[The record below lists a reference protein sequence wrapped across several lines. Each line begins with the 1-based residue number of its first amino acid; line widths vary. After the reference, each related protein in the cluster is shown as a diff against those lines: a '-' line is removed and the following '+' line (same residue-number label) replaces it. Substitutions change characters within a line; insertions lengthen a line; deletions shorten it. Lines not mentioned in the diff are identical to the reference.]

1 MRYTEFMHDASN
13 QDIAEILREIATY
26 LEMQDVPFKPR
37 AFEKVAQTIEGLEE
51 EVSALYKKG
60 GLKALEEIPGVGKGI
75 AERIEEFLKT
85 GRIKDHETLKRQ
97 VPVKLADFAGIEG
110 VGPKTIKRLYKE
122 LGVKD
127 RATLERAV
135 KAGHIAKLAGFGKK
149 SEEKIAKSL
158 TFANGNRR
166 FILGYAMPQIRRV
179 QARLEEVPGAEKVV
193 IAGSARRKKETIGD
207 ADILAVAKNSKAIME
222 KFVSMPEV
230 AAVIAHGDTKSSVKL
245 RSGLNVDLRVVP
257 AESYGAALNY
267 FTGSKDHNVA
277 LRKISVAKG
286 WKLNEYGLFRGAK
299 RLAGKN
305 EEELY
310 KAFGMDYIEPEL
322 RENTG
327 ELEAARK
334 HALPKLIE
342 YGALMGDLQTQ
353 TDWTD
358 GTEPIE
364 AMALAAAKA
373 GLEYIVITDHTKRL
387 AMTHG
392 LDEKRIVL
400 QWKEIDRVQKKLGNK
415 IKILKGSECDILK
428 DGTLDLPDSILS
440 KLDVVG
446 VSVHSHFNLPRAEQT
461 ARVIRAISNPH
472 ADILFHPTSRII
484 NRREPIDLDMDEV
497 ITMAKKT
504 GTVLEINSFPER
516 SDLKDEYIRKCVDRG
531 VKLSIDS
538 DAHSSAHFANLEYG
552 IAQARRGWAGKKDIV
567 NAWPVE
573 KMTKFLK
580 NN

>member
-1 MRYTEFMHDASN
+1 MHDASN